1 MFAALKRNMKFA
13 YKCYPTKDRSI
24 WFQEHAN
31 QIVLTVSQ
39 QQWATDVHQI
49 FELVDSNSSLQK
61 MKLFE
66 KKSISDLQKLA
77 AIARSDINKLLRKV
91 LCALITVDVHA
102 RDTIT
107 SLITNQ
113 VTSALVLNII
123 SSLLPVYTFFLLQ
136 KRLQLVENASLL
148 LAGQQ

>member
-39 QQWATDVHQI
+39 QQWAVDVHEILECGDNAQ
-49 FELVDSNSSLQK
+49 SLRK
-61 MKLFE
+61 MKVFE
-66 KKSISDLQKLA
+66 KKSINDLQKLA

-107 SLITNQ
+107 SLITHR
-113 VTSALVLNII
+113 VTS
-123 SSLLPVYTFFLLQ
+123 S
-136 KRLQLVENASLL
+136 
-148 LAGQQ
+148 

>member
-1 MFAALKRNMKFA
+1 MKFA
-13 YKCYPTKDRSI
+13 YKCYSTKDRSL

-39 QQWATDVHQI
+39 QQWAADVHEI
-49 FELVDSNSSLQK
+49 FEVEPADQSLVK
-61 MKLFE
+61 MKVFE
-66 KKSISDLQKLA
+66 KKCIMDLQKLA

-107 SLITNQ
+107 SLITFK
-113 VTSALVLNII
+113 VTKA
-123 SSLLPVYTFFLLQ
+123 
-136 KRLQLVENASLL
+136 
-148 LAGQQ
+148 

>member
-13 YKCYPTKDRSI
+13 FKCYPTKDRSI

-39 QQWATDVHQI
+39 QQWAADVHTI
-49 FELVDSNSSLQK
+49 FESVEPAQCLHK

-66 KKSISDLQKLA
+66 KKSINDLQKLA

-107 SLITNQ
+107 SLITHQ
-113 VTSALVLNII
+113 VSSA
-123 SSLLPVYTFFLLQ
+123 
-136 KRLQLVENASLL
+136 
-148 LAGQQ
+148 